1 MLEPFPDTIHTHLEN
16 YRLWRTHASWPLRI
30 WVDEYDLSAAL
41 IERFL
46 FEDGKERGRSWKLLK
61 GVERIEPMVY
71 TTFNSKGDPLDGEGN
86 QISKE
91 VASFLSATDQ
101 KNWVIRFIT
110 KQDALLFWRT
120 WHRRPFPESL
130 SQLAG
135 EERLLHV
142 DPLW

>member
-1 MLEPFPDTIHTHLEN
+1 M
-16 YRLWRTHASWPLRI
+16 
-30 WVDEYDLSAAL
+30 DEYYLSAAL

-71 TTFNSKGDPLDGEGN
+71 TTFNSKGNPLDGEGN

-91 VASFLSATDQ
+91 VAAFLSATDH
-101 KNWVIRFIT
+101 KNWVIRFVAE
-110 KQDALLFWRT
+110 QEALLFWRT
-120 WHRRPFPESL
+120 WHRMPFPQSL
-130 SQLAG
+130 SQSPG
-135 EERLLHV
+135 EKRLLHV

>member
-1 MLEPFPDTIHTHLEN
+1 M
-16 YRLWRTHASWPLRI
+16 
-30 WVDEYDLSAAL
+30 DEYDLSAAL
-41 IERFL
+41 VERFL
-46 FEDGKERGRSWKLLK
+46 FEDGKERGRRWKLLK

-71 TTFNSKGDPLDGEGN
+71 TAFNSKGDPLDGEGN

-91 VASFLSATDQ
+91 DAAFLSATDQ

-130 SQLAG
+130 SQLPG